1 MGKADRIR
9 EERQTRLVE
18 ASANQPKQKQMSPK
32 LKRILISVLCVVLV
46 VAMVAVVIINTR
58 RTSGTAM
65 KHADAITFNGKN
77 YKATDVSFYYN
88 VFKNQYASYDQ
99 QIYSAYG
106 FHIYNV
112 DFTKSLFEQTYDK
125 DTGLSWGD
133 YLLDQ
138 AVDTFYNYL
147 ALEAAGKAAGYV
159 LPEEAYAAI
168 DETVAGMESSAKTN
182 GVSVE
187 YLLKANYGTGITMEK
202 FREFAEREAYASYYG
217 KSIRDGFEVTQS
229 DIDTHYNDNKND
241 FDVVNYRSFVLKV
254 ELPEHLDADGKVYS
268 DDKTKAEDAE
278 VIAEKLAELKKRL
291 DAVNSEDGFNKLAEE
306 LTRSTDKDGKE
317 VAGVTPE
324 DTLKEGASYSSL
336 SEDLQK
342 WMFDADRKAGD
353 TNIIENSSSLTA
365 YYFLE
370 RSDRSELARSVRHI
384 LLKSDEEDETV
395 KAKAEEILNQWLAG
409 DKTAESFGEL
419 AKEHSEDAGSKDNGG
434 LYEDVGRGTMVA
446 EFDEWLFDA
455 DRKPGD
461 TGIVFTEDFG
471 YHIMYYVGETR
482 PYRDVLVE
490 DAIRSERYT
499 DYTESLKTTYPL
511 TRIEDGLSKIK

>member
-9 EERQTRLVE
+9 EERQTRLAE
-18 ASANQPKQKQMSPK
+18 ASANQPKQKGMSPK
-32 LKRILISVLCVVLV
+32 LKRILIAALCIVLV
-46 VAMVAVVIINTR
+46 VAMVAVVVINTR
-58 RTSGTAM
+58 RTNGTAM
-65 KHADAITFNGKN
+65 KHADAISFNGKN

-106 FHIYNV
+106 FHLYDA
-112 DFTKSLFEQTYDK
+112 DFSKSLFDQTYDK

-138 AVDTFYNYL
+138 AVDTLYSYL

-159 LPEEAYAAI
+159 MPEEAYAAI

-202 FREFAEREAYASYYG
+202 FREFAEREAYAAYYG
-217 KSIRDGFEVTQS
+217 QSVRDGFEVTQS

-241 FDVVNYRSFVLKV
+241 FDVVNYRSFVWKV

-291 DAVNSEDGFNKLAEE
+291 DEITSEDEFNKLAEE

-419 AKEHSEDAGSKDNGG
+419 AKENSEDAGSKDEGG
-434 LYEDVGRGTMVA
+434 LYEDVGRGTMVT

-461 TGIVFTEDFG
+461 TGIIFTENFG

-490 DAIRSERYT
+490 DAIRSERYE

>member
-1 MGKADRIR
+1 
-9 EERQTRLVE
+9 
-18 ASANQPKQKQMSPK
+18 MSPK

-147 ALEAAGKAAGYV
+147 ALEAAGKAAGYI
-159 LPEEAYAAI
+159 LPE
-168 DETVAGMESSAKTN
+168 
-182 GVSVE
+182 
-187 YLLKANYGTGITMEK
+187 
-202 FREFAEREAYASYYG
+202 EAYASYYG

-254 ELPEHLDADGKVYS
+254 ELPEHLDADGKAYS

-291 DAVNSEDGFNKLAEE
+291 DAVTSEDGFNKLAEE